1 MNAVVPKGGRL
12 LPIEEHRSPHASE
25 VHYRLLRLL
34 EEKPNLSQRAL
45 ARELGIS
52 LGKIN
57 YCIAA
62 VIAKGWVKAQNFR
75 DSRNKVAYVY
85 LLTSRGIEEK
95 ASLTASFLRRKM
107 AEYDALK
114 NEIAEL
120 KRESGRAMVQQDKI
134 NKQKDKSLR

>member
-1 MNAVVPKGGRL
+1 MLALNLRSTIERSGPQGGNRL
-12 LPIEEHRSPHASE
+12 LPIEEQSSPHASE

-34 EEKPNLSQRAL
+34 EDKPHLSQRAL

-75 DSRNKVAYVY
+75 DSGNKLAYAY
-85 LLTSRGIEEK
+85 LLTPRGIEQK
-95 ASLTASFLRRKM
+95 AVLTANFLRRKM

-114 NEIAEL
+114 KEIAQL
-120 KRESGRAMVQQDKI
+120 RREVDVIRGR
-134 NKQKDKSLR
+134 S

>member
-1 MNAVVPKGGRL
+1 MLPTEERRL
-12 LPIEEHRSPHASE
+12 PYASE

-62 VIAKGWVKAQNFR
+62 VVEKGWVKAQNFR
-75 DSRNKVAYVY
+75 DSQNKLAYAY
-85 LLTSRGIEEK
+85 LLTPQGIEQK
-95 ASLTASFLRRKM
+95 AVLTANFLRRKM
-107 AEYDALK
+107 AEYDSLK
-114 NEIAEL
+114 EEIARL
-120 KRESGRAMVQQDKI
+120 RREVGNGAARGRP
-134 NKQKDKSLR
+134 